1 VPRRTPRA
9 ILTALWVAS
18 GAWFLGVG
26 LWLVLGRPD
35 ALDVI
40 VLASGAGLV
49 SGWAWITWGATAAQ
63 RAERLALN
71 ALSLREER
79 LRLAIEG
86 SSEGLWDWNPRTNEV
101 HLSPDCYLFLGYAP
115 DEFPST
121 PAEWHARILEEDRE
135 NALRYVH
142 DQLAAGGDR
151 IRVEGRLM
159 NKSGEPRVILVR
171 GRVATR
177 DADGQ
182 PTRLVGTLVDITER
196 RRAENNVRAAYGR
209 ITDILE
215 SISDGFL
222 ALDSDFVVQSFNH
235 AAEDLLGRSREE
247 VVGRD
252 FLGAFPELRGSE
264 FDVRLREA
272 LDRQE
277 ERSFET
283 QLTTPPVE
291 GWYEVRA
298 FPIQRGISVFFRATT
313 ERKRL
318 EAQLAQAQKMEA
330 IGRLAGGVAHDFNN
344 QLAAILGYDELIL
357 RDLPEGHAARPRAEQ
372 IRKAAQ
378 RAAVLTRQ
386 LLAFGRRQVLAPQI
400 LSLNSVV
407 TEIEEML
414 RRTIG
419 EDVTLIAQLAP
430 DLAQVRADRAQMEQA
445 LLNMVV
451 NARDAM
457 PRGGQITIET
467 RNVVLD
473 QAHCAQHLGATP
485 GEHVLLAV
493 HDTGPGMDSR
503 TLGRLFEPFFTTKEF
518 GKGSGLG
525 LAMVYGFVRQSGGHV
540 TVESVPEVGTRLF
553 VYLPQVSGPVPRAA
567 PRAAAWVASR
577 PARGETVLVV
587 EDESAVR
594 RLIVEVL
601 RAAGYRVIEA
611 ADGDDGLRV
620 AEAHPDVI
628 HLLVTDM
635 IMPCMSGRA
644 LADNLCR
651 ARPELRV
658 LYMSGHAED
667 AYSDEKGAA
676 LAPMIEK
683 PFTPT
688 TLAQRVR
695 EALASPPP
703 KGGAAAGAPQA

>member
-1 VPRRTPRA
+1 V
-9 ILTALWVAS
+9 S
-18 GAWFLGVG
+18 GAWLLAVG
-26 LWLVLGRPD
+26 LWLVLGGPG
-35 ALDVI
+35 APAAI
-40 VLASGAGLV
+40 ILAGGSGLV
-49 SGWAWITWGATAAQ
+49 AGWAWVTWRATTAQ
-63 RAERLALN
+63 REERQALD

-86 SSEGLWDWNPRTNEV
+86 SSEGLWDWNPQTNEV
-101 HLSPDCYLFLGYAP
+101 HLGPDCYLLLGYAP
-115 DEFPST
+115 DELPST
-121 PAEWHARILEEDRE
+121 PPEWWARVLGEDRE
-135 NALRYVH
+135 AALRYLQN
-142 DQLAAGGDR
+142 QLTAGADR
-151 IRVEGRLM
+151 IRVEGRVVD
-159 NKSGEPRVILVR
+159 KSGAPRVILAR
-171 GRVATR
+171 GRVAAR
-177 DADGQ
+177 DAAGR
-182 PTRLVGTLVDITER
+182 PTRLVGTVVDVTER
-196 RRAENNVRAAYGR
+196 RRAEDEVREAYRR
-209 ITDILE
+209 ITNILE
-215 SISDGFL
+215 SISDGFF
-222 ALDSDFVVQSFNH
+222 ALDTDFVVQSFNH

-247 VVGRD
+247 VVGRR
-252 FLGAFPELRGSE
+252 FLDAFPELGGSE
-264 FDVRLREA
+264 FDRRLREV
-272 LDRQE
+272 LDQQSP
-277 ERSFET
+277 RSFET
-283 QLTTPPVE
+283 QLTAPPVE

-298 FPIQRGISVFFRATT
+298 FPIQQGTSVFFRATT

-357 RDLPEGHAARPRAEQ
+357 RDLPNEHVARPRAEQ

-386 LLAFGRRQVLAPQI
+386 LLAFGRRQVLAPQV

-467 RNVVLD
+467 RNTVLD
-473 QAHCAQHLGATP
+473 KAYCTQHLGATP
-485 GEHVLLAV
+485 GEYVLLAV
-493 HDTGPGMDSR
+493 HDTGAGMDSR

-540 TVESVPEVGTRLF
+540 AVESVPQVGTRLL
-553 VYLPQVSGPVPRAA
+553 VYLPQASGAVPRAA
-567 PRAAAWVASR
+567 RRAESSVVSR

-587 EDESAVR
+587 EDEPAVR

-620 AEAHPDVI
+620 AEAHPDTI
-628 HLLVTDM
+628 HLLVTDV

-651 ARPELRV
+651 ARPDLRV

-667 AYSDEKGAA
+667 AYADDGSTA
-676 LAPMIEK
+676 LAPMLEK

-695 EALASPPP
+695 EALALPPP
-703 KGGAAAGAPQA
+703 KRGAAAGADVPQR